1 VAELYR
7 LTQFVIFEQQRE
19 RKHLKEAKIQVV
31 ALESELDI
39 FEVDV
44 VDERF

>member
-1 VAELYR
+1 
-7 LTQFVIFEQQRE
+7 VIFEQQRE
-19 RKHLKEAKIQVV
+19 RKHLKEAEIQVV
-31 ALESELDI
+31 TLESELDI